1 MKRLVYIFNWF
12 YLVSLSLWVGGM
24 FLLGILVEIFVRV
37 KVEDKALA
45 SSVMNGIM
53 DAFNTHIIY
62 TCIVLIVLAEL
73 VKFLVSKND
82 KAGYVPQVVTK
93 RRYSREVVLTIMVV
107 LALYIG
113 SVLRPQMH
121 ELDARK
127 KVNPENIKLSRQF
140 DSYHSRLVWI
150 YTVNMI
156 LGLGLFY
163 IHGKEMTRFKGDL
176 TGKGTEGKS

>member
-12 YLVSLSLWVGGM
+12 YLFSLSLWVGGM

-45 SSVMNGIM
+45 SNVMNGIM
-53 DAFNTHIIY
+53 DVFNTHIIY

-156 LGLGLFY
+156 LGLSLFY
-163 IHGKEMTRFKGDL
+163 IHGKEMTRFVGDSM
-176 TGKGTEGKS
+176 GKRTEEKS

>member
-1 MKRLVYIFNWF
+1 MKTLVYIFNWF
-12 YLVSLSLWVGGM
+12 YLFSLSLWVGGM

-37 KVEDKALA
+37 KIKDKALA
-45 SSVMNGIM
+45 SDVMNGIM
-53 DAFNTHIIY
+53 DAFNIHIIY
-62 TCIVLIVLAEL
+62 TCIVLMVLAEL
-73 VKFLVSKND
+73 VKFLVSKNE
-82 KAGYVPQVVTK
+82 KAGYLPQALTK
-93 RRYSREVVLTIMVV
+93 GRFGREVCLAVMIV

-127 KVNPENIKLSRQF
+127 KANPENIKLVKQF

-156 LGLGLFY
+156 LGLRLFY
-163 IHGKEMTRFKGDL
+163 ILGKETTRFKGDS
-176 TGKGTEGKS
+176 TG